1 MADFSF
7 TPAAAGIRPVPQT
20 SLADMIGVARGAQ
33 AYQQAQQVNP
43 LQVQQA
49 QAELQRIQG
58 LMPEEI
64 KRAQAEANV
73 AEQTQ
78 APRISAAASAAGT
91 AASQMN
97 TAQLAN
103 LREQQSNFS
112 RESLKLLNRE
122 NLTPQDVDDFLV
134 KTIKNAGGSEQV
146 INQAR
151 SEVPKT
157 GTTNE
162 MKAWLARH
170 ATNSL
175 TAESQLDK
183 LFPSAAMQNV
193 GGGIA
198 PFTMGSPYLAVQPP
212 GTQVGAGTALTLP
225 AGTVKVDPTTGQ
237 QTYIGNEFSSTAP
250 ATPVVAPK
258 PVVAGVGAPQAAML
272 TATGN
277 VVGPDWVETV
287 KKASTAEARI
297 GLFQDIKKYAPEAFT
312 GVGGARKELAAGIA
326 RLIGI
331 DAYTAEQTAT
341 EQLAKNANLLALAG
355 GNTDAARSLAEAA
368 NPNKKLNEESIKKI
382 ADQLIGV
389 EKMNL
394 ARRQYLQPFSN
405 NAQEY
410 EKRQLQFDNVAD
422 PRLFQEMTPDSVAKL
437 KASMSPAAIK
447 ELSDK
452 IQAARALG
460 ILR

>member
-64 KRAQAEANV
+64 KRATAEANV

-78 APRISAAASAAGT
+78 APRISSATSAAGT

-122 NLTPQDVDDFLV
+122 NLTSQDIDDFLV

-212 GTQVGAGTALTLP
+212 GTQVGAGTALSLP
-225 AGTVKVDPTTGQ
+225 ATTPTVNPATGE
-237 QTYIGNEFSSTAP
+237 QTYLGKPFSPQTSAS
-250 ATPVVAPK
+250 VVAPK
-258 PVVAGVGAPQAAML
+258 PVIAAVGAPQQAML
-272 TATGN
+272 TATGA
-277 VVGPDWVETV
+277 VVGPDWVQTV
-287 KKASTAEARI
+287 QDASNAQSRI

-312 GVGGARKELAAGIA
+312 GVGGERKALSAGIL
-326 RLIGI
+326 RLVGI

-389 EKMNL
+389 EKMKL
-394 ARRQYLQPFSN
+394 AKQQYLQPFTTD
-405 NAQEY
+405 AQEY
-410 EKRQLQFDNVAD
+410 QKRKLQFDNVAD

-447 ELSDK
+447 ELTDK

>member
-64 KRAQAEANV
+64 KRATAEARV
-73 AEQTQ
+73 SEETATPRITEAQLRAEQAGVDLNQ
-78 APRISAAASAAGT
+78 HYANISRGVYGGLLTDPDFVTNNSGAMVKKLENAAKFLKESGVPTHKSSMHDQLTKLAETDPKAAY
-91 AASQMN
+91 QMIQN
-97 TAQLAN
+97 GI
-103 LREQQSNFS
+103 QQ
-112 RESLKLLNRE
+112 
-122 NLTPQDVDDFLV
+122 
-134 KTIKNAGGSEQV
+134 
-146 INQAR
+146 
-151 SEVPKT
+151 
-157 GTTNE
+157 
-162 MKAWLARH
+162 
-170 ATNSL
+170 
-175 TAESQLDK
+175 
-183 LFPSAAMQNV
+183 
-193 GGGIA
+193 GGGVTSQFAQANA
-198 PFTMGSPYLAVQPP
+198 PFQQVATGQ
-212 GTQVGAGTALTLP
+212 GTQLIPTNQYQQTRPGIFVQQQLP
-225 AGTVKVDPTTGQ
+225 PTTPVV
-237 QTYIGNEFSSTAP
+237 NP
-250 ATPVVAPK
+250 ATGQTEYLGSQPLPTPGAPVVAPK
-258 PVVAGVGAPQAAML
+258 PVIAAVGAPQQAML
-272 TATGN
+272 TATGA
-277 VVGPDWVETV
+277 VVGPDWVQTV
-287 KKASTAEARI
+287 QDASNANTRI

-312 GVGGARKELAAGIA
+312 GVGGERKALSAGIL
-326 RLIGI
+326 RLVGI

-389 EKMNL
+389 EKMKL
-394 ARRQYLQPFSN
+394 AKQQYLQPFTTD
-405 NAQEY
+405 AQEY
-410 EKRQLQFDNVAD
+410 QKRKLQFDNVAD

-447 ELSDK
+447 ELTDK

>member
-7 TPAAAGIRPVPQT
+7 TPAAAGIKPVPQT
-20 SLADMIGVARGAQ
+20 SLADMINVARGAQ
-33 AYQQAQQVNP
+33 AYQQAQQINP
-43 LQVQQA
+43 LAVQQA
-49 QAELQRIQG
+49 QTELQRIQA
-58 LMPEEI
+58 LTPLEI
-64 KRAQAEANV
+64 ERGEIATRIAKGTEQAA
-73 AEQTQ
+73 TQ
-78 APRISAAASAAGT
+78 RPISEAGT
-91 AASQMN
+91 AAAQMS
-97 TAQLAN
+97 TAQLEN
-103 LREQQSNFS
+103 LRLQQGNAS
-112 RESLKLLNRE
+112 REALKLLNRE
-122 NLTPQDVDDFLV
+122 NLTSQDVTDSITKV
-134 KTIKNAGGSEQV
+134 IKNAGGSDAA
-146 INQAR
+146 INQAI
-151 SEVPKT
+151 SEIPRNA
-157 GTTNE
+157 TTLQL
-162 MKAWLARH
+162 KAFIARH
-170 ATNSL
+170 ATNAL
-175 TAESQLDK
+175 TAESQLEK

-225 AGTVKVDPTTGQ
+225 PATTTLNPATGE
-237 QTYIGNEFSSTAP
+237 QTYLGKPFSPQTSA
-250 ATPVVAPK
+250 PVVAPK
-258 PVVAGVGAPQAAML
+258 PVIAGVGAPQQAML

-297 GLFQDIKKYAPEAFT
+297 GLFQDIKKYSSEAFT

-326 RLIGI
+326 RLVGI

>member
-33 AYQQAQQVNP
+33 AYQQAQQINP

-64 KRAQAEANV
+64 KRATAEANV

-78 APRISAAASAAGT
+78 TPRIETAKSSAGT
-91 AASQMN
+91 AAAQMSS
-97 TAQLAN
+97 AQLAN
-103 LREQQSNFS
+103 LRDHQANFS
-112 RESLKLLNRE
+112 RESLKLLNR
-122 NLTPQDVDDFLV
+122 NTLTPEEIDDFLV
-134 KTIKNAGGSEQV
+134 KTIKNAGGSEQI

-162 MKAWLARH
+162 LKAWLARH

-175 TAESQLDK
+175 TAEAQLEK
-183 LFPSAAMQNV
+183 LFPSAQMQNV
-193 GGGIA
+193 GGGMA

-212 GTQVGAGTALTLP
+212 GTQVGAGTPFSLPASTTTVNPATGEQTYLGKPFATQAAAPVVSTLP
-225 AGTVKVDPTTGQ
+225 VM
-237 QTYIGNEFSSTAP
+237 
-250 ATPVVAPK
+250 
-258 PVVAGVGAPQAAML
+258 AGVGAPQQAML
-272 TATGN
+272 TATGS
-277 VVGPDWVETV
+277 VVGPDWVQTV
-287 KKASTAEARI
+287 QDASNANTRI

-312 GVGGARKELAAGIA
+312 GVGGERKALAAGIA
-326 RLIGI
+326 RLVGI

-389 EKMNL
+389 EKMKL
-394 ARRQYLQPFSN
+394 AKQQYLQPFTTD
-405 NAQEY
+405 AQEY
-410 EKRQLQFDNVAD
+410 QKRKLQFDNVAD

-447 ELSDK
+447 ELTDK
-452 IQAARALG
+452 IKTARVLG
-460 ILR
+460 IIK

>member
-7 TPAAAGIRPVPQT
+7 TPAATGIKPVPQT

-78 APRISAAASAAGT
+78 IPRISAAASAAGT

-122 NLTPQDVDDFLV
+122 NLTPQDIDDFLV

-170 ATNSL
+170 ALNSL
-175 TAESQLDK
+175 TAEAQIDK
-183 LFPSAAMQNV
+183 LFPAAQMQNV

-198 PFTMGSPYLAVQPP
+198 PFTMGSPHLAAQPP
-212 GTQVGAGTALTLP
+212 GTQVGAGTELSLP
-225 AGTVKVDPTTGQ
+225 PTT
-237 QTYIGNEFSSTAP
+237 TITDP
-250 ATPVVAPK
+250 ATGQSTYLGKQFPRQTNAFIAPTT
-258 PVVAGVGAPQAAML
+258 PIIAGVGAPQAAML
-272 TATGN
+272 TATGT
-277 VVGPDWVETV
+277 VVGPDWVQTV
-287 KKASTAEARI
+287 QDASTAQSRI
-297 GLFQDIKKYAPEAFT
+297 GLFQDIKKYSADAFT
-312 GVGGARKELAAGIA
+312 GVGGARKELSAGIL
-326 RLIGI
+326 RLVGI

-389 EKMNL
+389 EKMKL
-394 ARRQYLQPFSN
+394 AKQQYLQPFSN

-410 EKRQLQFDNVAD
+410 QKRKLQFDNVAD
-422 PRLFQEMTPDSVAKL
+422 PRLFQEMTPESVAKL
-437 KASMSPAAIK
+437 KASLSPAAIK
-447 ELSDK
+447 ELTDK
-452 IQAARALG
+452 IKAARALG
-460 ILR
+460 II

>member
-7 TPAAAGIRPVPQT
+7 TPAASGIRPVPQT

-49 QAELQRIQG
+49 QADLQRIQG

-78 APRISAAASAAGT
+78 APRISAATSAAGT

-122 NLTPQDVDDFLV
+122 NLTSQDVDDFLV

-175 TAESQLDK
+175 TSESQLDK
-183 LFPSAAMQNV
+183 LFPAATMQNV

-212 GTQVGAGTALTLP
+212 GTQVGEGTALTLP
-225 AGTVKVDPTTGQ
+225 PATPTVNATTGE
-237 QTYIGNEFSSTAP
+237 QTYLGKPFSPQTSA
-250 ATPVVAPK
+250 PVVAPK
-258 PVVAGVGAPQAAML
+258 PVIAGVGAPQQAML
-272 TATGN
+272 TATGA
-277 VVGPDWVETV
+277 VVGPDWVQTV
-287 KKASTAEARI
+287 QDASN
-297 GLFQDIKKYAPEAFT
+297 QDIKKYAPEAFT
-312 GVGGARKELAAGIA
+312 GVGGERKALSAGIL
-326 RLIGI
+326 RLVGI

-389 EKMNL
+389 EKMKL
-394 ARRQYLQPFSN
+394 AKQQYLQPFTTD
-405 NAQEY
+405 AQEY
-410 EKRQLQFDNVAD
+410 QKRKLQFDNVAD

-447 ELSDK
+447 ELTDK